1 MVAPGPYAVN
11 GVAERTETSPKPILQ
26 RSEAKRWERVHQI
39 VQSEIKAAT
48 KKFLTDRDQ
57 DLNIPVEIDLLLLGF
72 EGDGGFG
79 YKIEHIELEELL
91 AATIGRQPLCPSVT
105 ETQEPANVCFAVH
118 YYTLPLGQQQN
129 AIKELETLLHS
140 HFQEAGQ
147 RNVTFLKGSGSHSV
161 QTYNVDASGDVED
174 LLKHM
179 LETAAAEAGRP
190 TGQTLDPSHRPAIVV
205 INPDKIRMS
214 PVALEAG
221 KAVEPSQDLGKVS
234 VGELLAQEAGFSYS
248 YSYNGLGASAS
259 WLSRHNFLVID
270 LAAGPV
276 EFGPTVSPS
285 GAVTPVGLPRLMPL
299 LARMSNELSSIGPGT
314 LQTHMAEE
322 AALGE
327 HRLLVGQLVAAISSA
342 THHVMCPDIAV
353 SHLER
358 PVRVLVP
365 IVVIQDH
372 VRFNPL
378 DQESPSWSSSIMS
391 NPGDVPIV
399 VIQDHVRFN
408 PLDPWRMQVPIVVIQ
423 DHVRFSPLDP

>member
-1 MVAPGPYAVN
+1 MGSL
-11 GVAERTETSPKPILQ
+11 R
-26 RSEAKRWERVHQI
+26 EAKRWERVHQI

-57 DLNIPVEIDLLLLGF
+57 DLNIPIEIDLLLLGF

-91 AATIGRQPLCPSVT
+91 AATVGRQPLCPSVT
-105 ETQEPANVCFAVH
+105 ETQEPANVCFDVH

-140 HFQEAGQ
+140 HLQEAGE

-161 QTYNVDASGDVED
+161 QTYSLDAAGDVED

-214 PVALEAG
+214 PVALGAG
-221 KAVEPSQDLGKVS
+221 NTLEPSQDLSEQWKKGKVS

-276 EFGPTVSPS
+276 DFGPTVSPS
-285 GAVTPVGLPRLMPL
+285 GAVTPVGLPRLM
-299 LARMSNELSSIGPGT
+299 
-314 LQTHMAEE
+314 THMAEE

-378 DQESPSWSSSIMS
+378 GP
-391 NPGDVPIV
+391 
-399 VIQDHVRFN
+399 
-408 PLDPWRMQVPIVVIQ
+408 
-423 DHVRFSPLDP
+423 